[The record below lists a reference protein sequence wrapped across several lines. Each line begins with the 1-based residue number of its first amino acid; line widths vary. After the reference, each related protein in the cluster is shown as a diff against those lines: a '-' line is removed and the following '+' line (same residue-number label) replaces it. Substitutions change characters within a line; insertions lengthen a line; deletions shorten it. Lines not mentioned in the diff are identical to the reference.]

1 MKERTIIKSMAA
13 LLAVAVI
20 LATGNTDLIYLVC
33 SVLFFAIC
41 IAYAAWCERL

>member
-1 MKERTIIKSMAA
+1 MKERSI
-13 LLAVAVI
+13 VI
-20 LATGNTDLIYLVC
+20 GIVSILTSVGILGSGNTDLIYVGA